1 MVDLNVVAMKLSE
14 LADRISRIR
23 SHCPGNPEDLAT
35 DLDALDIVSFNL
47 LLAVQVCLDLASHL
61 ISDEGWQPVSTARGA
76 IERLEERGVISQ
88 ETARSLRDAIGLRNI
103 VAHGYSG
110 VDPEQI
116 HAAATAGMA
125 DLERFAAEVSA
136 WVEGR
141 GSPTG

>member
-1 MVDLNVVAMKLSE
+1 MVDLNVVAMKLAE
-14 LADRISRIR
+14 LADRIGRVR
-23 SHCPGNPEDLAT
+23 SHCPANPEDLAT

-61 ISDEGWQPVSTARGA
+61 ISDEGWQPASTARGA
-76 IERLEERGVISQ
+76 IERLAERGVVSQ

-110 VDPEQI
+110 VDPQQI
-116 HAAATAGMA
+116 HAAATAGVA

-136 WVEGR
+136 WVEGP
-141 GSPTG
+141 GSTE

>member
-1 MVDLNVVAMKLSE
+1 MVDLNVVVMKLGE

-23 SHCPGNPEDLAT
+23 SHCPANPEDLAT

-76 IERLEERGVISQ
+76 IERLEERGVVSV
-88 ETARSLRDAIGLRNI
+88 ETAHSLRDAIGLRNI

-116 HAAATAGMA
+116 HAAASAGLP

-136 WVEGR
+136 WVESH
-141 GSPTG
+141 GSTD